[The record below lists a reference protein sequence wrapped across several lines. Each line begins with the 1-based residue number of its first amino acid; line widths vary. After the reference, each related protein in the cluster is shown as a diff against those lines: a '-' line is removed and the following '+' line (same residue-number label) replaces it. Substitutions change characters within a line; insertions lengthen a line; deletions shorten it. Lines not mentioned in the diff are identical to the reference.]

1 MDFRDDVAIV
11 MRTFWPVSPVVGAG
25 MLRVAEWL
33 ALNKKCRVIT
43 QNQADLHRALKSE
56 RRGRNMRLSAFYA
69 FSTSSSPLVIRVL
82 DLLWF
87 GLVAFI
93 SLVIH
98 RPKLVYVA
106 TDPPLFVPFVVY
118 VYASLF
124 KAKYIYHV
132 QDIHPEASAIVF
144 PKFKGLAFRALCW
157 LDALIVSR
165 ASTIIT
171 LTKEMEMSLKERSIK
186 VPKKIYFINNPSA
199 KIESFKEE
207 YKSNKFEFCFL
218 GNLGRL
224 QHIPLLIEATQRYLR
239 EGGIARFAFA
249 GSGVY
254 SEKIASLSMMF
265 PNNVF
270 YFGKVSVNEA
280 TSITL
285 SSNWAMLP
293 IEDDVCR
300 YAFPS
305 KSSSYA
311 LSGTSILCICGA
323 HTSVAK
329 WVSNNDLGRVVSP
342 DVESLLSFFTNVDAG
357 SISPQPQKDEIKK
370 YLAINYSENNFV
382 KNIQNVFSDQISV

>member
-1 MDFRDDVAIV
+1 MDYKDDIAIV

-33 ALNKKCRVIT
+33 SSKYKCRVIT
-43 QNQADLHRALKSE
+43 QNQADLYGVLKSE
-56 RRGRNMRLSAFYA
+56 RRGRNIRFSAFYA
-69 FSTSSSPLVIRVL
+69 FSTSSSSFLIRVF

-87 GLVAFI
+87 GLAALI

-124 KAKYIYHV
+124 KAKYIYHI

-144 PKFKGLAFRALCW
+144 PKFKGLPFKLLRW

-165 ASTIIT
+165 ASTVIT
-171 LTKEMEMSLKERSIK
+171 LTKEMEESLKERGIN

-199 KIESFKEE
+199 KIEPLEDGS
-207 YKSNKFEFCFL
+207 SNKFDYCFL

-224 QHIPLLIEATQRYLR
+224 QHMPLLIEVIQRYLHN
-239 EGGIARFAFA
+239 GGIATFSFA
-249 GSGVY
+249 GGGVY
-254 SEKIASLSMMF
+254 SEKIASMSKMF

-270 YFGKVSVNEA
+270 YFGKVSVSQA

-285 SSNWAMLP
+285 SSNWALLP

-305 KSSSYA
+305 KTSSYA
-311 LSGTSILCICGA
+311 LSGTSILCVCGA
-323 HTSVAK
+323 HTNVAK
-329 WVSNNDLGRVVSP
+329 WVSKNGLGRVVSP
-342 DVESLLSFFTNVDAG
+342 DVESLLSFFTNADAG
-357 SISPQPQKDEIKK
+357 SISPRPQKDEIKK

-382 KNIQNVFSDQISV
+382 TNIQNIFSDQISV